1 MSGRAGNRS
10 RVSGGLPRNLTKQ
23 FPPEGKGPRRRSGL
37 ERTDGA
43 GRTLPPKHRRSALN
57 RLCACLGHS
66 LFQTYDLMRAEP
78 VLQLT
83 RVEHLRPLQATRV
96 EIRSAVRHIGRRERM
111 SKRTYSNLQNC
122 HQWAAALGG
131 PCPFPVGVGPLANP
145 LVRNFDVCY
154 NPRSM
159 ISISAAK
166 GLGRPQAESLAIPF

>member
-1 MSGRAGNRS
+1 MELDGLSPRS
-10 RVSGGLPRNLTKQ
+10 INS
-23 FPPEGKGPRRRSGL
+23 
-37 ERTDGA
+37 
-43 GRTLPPKHRRSALN
+43 RRSALN
-57 RLCACLGHS
+57 RLCACLGHR

-96 EIRSAVRHIGRRERM
+96 EIRPAVRHIGRRERM
-111 SKRTYSNLQNC
+111 RKRTYSNLQNC

-145 LVRNFDVCY
+145 LVRNLDVCY

>member
-1 MSGRAGNRS
+1 MELDGLSPRS
-10 RVSGGLPRNLTKQ
+10 INS
-23 FPPEGKGPRRRSGL
+23 
-37 ERTDGA
+37 
-43 GRTLPPKHRRSALN
+43 RRSALN
-57 RLCACLGHS
+57 RLCACLGHR
-66 LFQTYDLMRAEP
+66 LFQTYDLM
-78 VLQLT
+78 

-96 EIRSAVRHIGRRERM
+96 EIRPAVRHIGRRERM

-122 HQWAAALGG
+122 HQWAAALSG
-131 PCPFPVGVGPLANP
+131 PCPFPVGGGPLANP